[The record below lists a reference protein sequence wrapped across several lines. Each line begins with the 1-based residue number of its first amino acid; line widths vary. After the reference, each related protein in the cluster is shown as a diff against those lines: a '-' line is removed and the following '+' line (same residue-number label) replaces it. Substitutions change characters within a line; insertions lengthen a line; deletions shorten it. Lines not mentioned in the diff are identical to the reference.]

1 MEKKV
6 LKVYEAPAVE
16 AVELEVKSSI
26 LSGSP
31 TGPTGGGSADI
42 DPEDVDPGFGG

>member
-31 TGPTGGGSADI
+31 TGGGSADI
-42 DPEDVDPGFGG
+42 PKEDIDEGFGS